1 MIAAPIAILI
11 MRYLRLLFSALIP
24 LTILSAPRTMRP
36 VPAKK
41 NKAVSPICGEKTI
54 QIDNEMHTIPTAIW
68 IGQNHRRVVI
78 GASNLFISLNYPATV
93 MLFSGCYILFHEDNV
108 DLTASSSFLPDIPVT
123 TSLMPYTK
131 SGIPIT
137 KAASAIPNSG
147 DPIIIIDKAMA
158 NAPAPMAN
166 ALEPVLAVVRL
177 YHFVSPRSFLLS
189 N

>member
-1 MIAAPIAILI
+1 
-11 MRYLRLLFSALIP
+11 
-24 LTILSAPRTMRP
+24 MRP

-54 QIDNEMHTIPTAIW
+54 QIDNAMQTIPTAIW

-108 DLTASSSFLPDIPVT
+108 ELTASSSFLPDIPVT
-123 TSLMPYTK
+123 ASLMPSYTK

-158 NAPAPMAN
+158 NA
-166 ALEPVLAVVRL
+166 LEPVLAIVRL
-177 YHFVSPRSFLLS
+177 YHFVSPRSFLLLS

>member
-1 MIAAPIAILI
+1 
-11 MRYLRLLFSALIP
+11 
-24 LTILSAPRTMRP
+24 
-36 VPAKK
+36 
-41 NKAVSPICGEKTI
+41 
-54 QIDNEMHTIPTAIW
+54 
-68 IGQNHRRVVI
+68 
-78 GASNLFISLNYPATV
+78 
-93 MLFSGCYILFHEDNV
+93 V

-158 NAPAPMAN
+158 NA
-166 ALEPVLAVVRL
+166 LEPVLAVVRL
-177 YHFVSPRSFLLS
+177 YHFVSPRSFLLLS